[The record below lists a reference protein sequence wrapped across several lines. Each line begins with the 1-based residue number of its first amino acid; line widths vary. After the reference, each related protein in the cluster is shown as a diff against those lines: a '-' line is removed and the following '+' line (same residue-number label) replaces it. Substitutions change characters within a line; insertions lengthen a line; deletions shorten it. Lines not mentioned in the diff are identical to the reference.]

1 MMKSGFPRL
10 LLSLLMVL
18 AFVLAPVRLAVSPSG
33 LAKIKQAMALA
44 ESGPGSDGDGRDDDD
59 DDDDDEPDD
68 DDEEDDDQDDDQD
81 DSEDDDEG
89 DDGPDDEDDDEG
101 GHSGPGSSGSG
112 TSSGKNTSDEDRS
125 SYRPS
130 GPIARIELS
139 RSGVKIRYADGARE
153 EIESGRYELRDASG
167 RRVTRRRATGADI
180 ARLKAV
186 STGVSIRSVT
196 RRDTRPSDIRNVTST
211 GGKVSVAY
219 TNGWNES
226 IAGGTYQLTD
236 PYGRTV
242 AKRPATAKD
251 RSRLTKLARGN

>member
-1 MMKSGFPRL
+1 
-10 LLSLLMVL
+10 MVL
-18 AFVLAPVRLAVSPSG
+18 AFVLAPVRLAVTPSG
-33 LAKIKQAMALA
+33 LAKIKDAMALA
-44 ESGPGSDGDGRDDDD
+44 ESGPGSDGDDEDDD
-59 DDDDDEPDD
+59 DDDDDESDDD
-68 DDEEDDDQDDDQD
+68 DDESDDDQDDG
-81 DSEDDDEG
+81 DDEG
-89 DDGPDDEDDDEG
+89 DDDPDDENDSEG
-101 GHSGPGSSGSG
+101 GNSGPGGSGSG
-112 TSSGKNTSDEDRS
+112 ASSGKGSSDDERS
-125 SYRPS
+125 AYRPS

-167 RRVTRRRATGADI
+167 RRVARRRATGADI

-196 RRDTRPSDIRNVTST
+196 RRDTRPSDIQSVTST

-219 TNGWNES
+219 TNGWNEA